1 VIVTLTPNPGLDL
14 TYTLPPDT
22 GDVEVHRARTATLE
36 ASGKGV
42 NVSRALTRA
51 GVATC
56 AVLPVAGG
64 TGRHLRELLEQEG
77 VTCRTVAQ
85 AGETR
90 VNTTALRPGE
100 ETLKLNGPGALLAP
114 AEQHDLLEAVA
125 AALELAPADGR
136 ERWLAVCGSLPPG
149 MEPSSVADVVAV
161 AHRHGARVAVDA
173 SGPALAAALAAGA
186 DLLAPNQIEL
196 AAILPE
202 ILPEGRLEPGP
213 RPVSVLAEV
222 ARELSR
228 TSGAELLVSLGR
240 DGALW
245 TDGRQVLH
253 GWAPA
258 LTPVNTAGAG
268 DALLAGW
275 LVEAPTMRDR
285 LARAVAW
292 GRSACLAATTVD
304 PYPGRHGVEGISVV
318 TLDPPDPSPS
328 PRPTPSAHPTS
339 PPTPEGPSM
348 PAITRVIVT
357 AEHEVTLTS
366 VEAPR
371 PVAGEALVRSVLSG
385 VCGSDTHA
393 QHGRHPHIALP
404 YAPGHEVVGVVDEL
418 GEGVTEVAV
427 GDRVTVEPTLPCW
440 HCKQCL
446 AGRQNLCENL
456 TFFGCGYAQ
465 GGMAQLFTVPANRLH
480 RIPDEMDDV
489 TASLIEPLSTPVHAV
504 RLAGS
509 VEGKAV
515 AILGAGTIGLLV
527 LAVVRSQGAARVVV
541 SDVLESKR
549 DRALRLGADA
559 VVDARAADVVDQVRS
574 ALGESADVVFDCV
587 AIQST
592 VDQAVDMARKAGTV
606 VIVGVPSA
614 PVTLDLP
621 VVQDE
626 QVRVQ
631 GAATYLPQDYAAS
644 IELLR
649 SGAVRSEDMVTA
661 TFPLEQAADAFAAS
675 TSGDQVKVLVRL

>member
-1 VIVTLTPNPGLDL
+1 MIVTLTPNPGLDL
-14 TYTLPPDT
+14 TYTFPPDT

-42 NVSRALTRA
+42 NVSRALARA

-64 TGRHLRELLEQEG
+64 TGRHLRELLGQEG
-77 VTCRTVAQ
+77 VACRTVAQ
-85 AGETR
+85 EGETR
-90 VNTTALRPGE
+90 VNTTALRPGG
-100 ETLKLNGPGALLAP
+100 ETLKLNGPGARLAP
-114 AEQHDLLEAVA
+114 AEQADLLAATA
-125 AALELAPADGR
+125 AALQPVAADGH
-136 ERWLAVCGSLPPG
+136 ERWLAMCGSLPPG
-149 MEPSSVADVVAV
+149 MEPSSVAEVVSL

-173 SGPALAAALAAGA
+173 SGSVLVAALAAGA

-196 AAILPE
+196 AE

-213 RPVSVLAEV
+213 QPVSVLAEV

-228 TSGAELLVSLGR
+228 SSGAELLVSLGP

-245 TDGRQVLH
+245 TDGREVLH
-253 GWAPA
+253 GWGPP

-275 LVEAPTMRDR
+275 LVEAPSPRDR

-304 PYPGRHGVEGISVV
+304 PHPGRHGVEGISVV
-318 TLDPPDPSPS
+318 PLEAPHPASPPPRAPSPDP
-328 PRPTPSAHPTS
+328 AS
-339 PPTPEGPSM
+339 PPTPEGPHVS
-348 PAITRVIVT
+348 AITRVIVT
-357 AEHEVTLTS
+357 AEHEVTLTT

-418 GEGVTEVAV
+418 GEGVSEVAV

-456 TFFGCGYAQ
+456 AFFGCGYAQ

-480 RIPDEMDDV
+480 RVPDEMDDV

-549 DRALRLGADA
+549 DRALRLGADV

-592 VDQAVDMARKAGTV
+592 VDQAVGMARKAGTV

-649 SGAVRSEDMVTA
+649 SGAVRSDDMVTA
-661 TFPLEQAADAFAAS
+661 TFPLEQAAEAFAAS